1 MSFKPGDV
9 IWVPSSTTPN
19 SNAGENKYWP
29 AKVKLYPYIYIVH
42 EANQSKRHL
51 HDCPI
56 QYHDRLTVF
65 SLFIYRFLVDT

>member
-51 HDCPI
+51 HDCP
-56 QYHDRLTVF
+56 L
-65 SLFIYRFLVDT
+65 